1 MNMSFLDYYINIC
14 TIDMFTNINFD
25 QPLINLLYI
34 IRYFLYIF
42 SFTPQL
48 YEQFIHILHSPKIEK
63 IIHQIENTEIYN
75 PFNIPV
81 YGINFIKYYILC
93 EFYKSID
100 ISKTYH
106 YATIYNTLYVDISLF
121 NLVFISSINSVAVII
136 EDSITIKIDSNAKYP
151 SIHAIEHELMNDMF
165 FINSETS
172 VNCEHV
178 ITINDNNT
186 DVILLRDINNT
197 NIIYSP
203 LKYLNISFNS
213 NSINKHDKVTL
224 PTNIISIKNMDLN

>member
-106 YATIYNTLYVDISLF
+106 SSVRVQLHGLMDIL
-121 NLVFISSINSVAVII
+121 
-136 EDSITIKIDSNAKYP
+136 
-151 SIHAIEHELMNDMF
+151 H
-165 FINSETS
+165 
-172 VNCEHV
+172 
-178 ITINDNNT
+178 
-186 DVILLRDINNT
+186 
-197 NIIYSP
+197 
-203 LKYLNISFNS
+203 
-213 NSINKHDKVTL
+213 
-224 PTNIISIKNMDLN
+224 